1 MAETI
6 SARTQK
12 PDIKRML
19 KLDEPDWW
27 NFTHYGR
34 QVNLVMCDK
43 STLWGDMN
51 QEWRAISSNDHKVAI
66 GLMKT
71 SIANGGSNR
80 LQALVKEPHPLI
92 ESAISNRLYQARR
105 GQQGSA
111 KKKRKPPSANAEE
124 QSESAADDNEDND
137 TQAASDSGD
146 RRNIMEIGS
155 VLM

>member
-1 MAETI
+1 
-6 SARTQK
+6 
-12 PDIKRML
+12 
-19 KLDEPDWW
+19 
-27 NFTHYGR
+27 
-34 QVNLVMCDK
+34 
-43 STLWGDMN
+43 MN

-71 SIANGGSNR
+71 SIAKGDSNR
-80 LQALVKEPHPLI
+80 LKALVNEPHPLI

-105 GQQGSA
+105 GRQGSA

-137 TQAASDSGD
+137 PRAASDSGD
-146 RRNIMEIGS
+146 RRNIMAIGS